1 MKIKA
6 ISIKKS
12 FKKTNIL
19 VIGDLMLDKY
29 SFGNSSRQSPEAPVP
44 IIDEFNED
52 IFLGG
57 AANTAL
63 NIKMLGGGE
72 VSCCGVI
79 GKDNSGKMI
88 KNLIKKNN
96 INCNGVVVNNSHKT
110 TTKKRIYL
118 NDKQMLR
125 LDNEQNEISFKSQ
138 SSIKKF
144 LKEEINNYDLI
155 VISDYNKG
163 VITKTLVG
171 EIKSLCKKNKTP
183 IIVDPK
189 QNFSVY
195 QGVDYITPNLK
206 EFQKNSNLKK
216 NTLSEISLT
225 GRKIINKHKIK
236 NILVTLGEKGMILI
250 DDCSKNYIKTQK
262 VKEADV
268 VGAGDTV
275 IAALSL
281 CIASNLDKLLSIQIS
296 NIAAKISVSKS
307 ATSTVN
313 FDEIEADIIN
323 FL

>member
-1 MKIKA
+1 MKTEA
-6 ISIKKS
+6 ITIKKS
-12 FKKTNIL
+12 FKKTKIL

-52 IFLGG
+52 VFLGG

-63 NIKMLGGGE
+63 NIKMLGGGK

-88 KNLIKKNN
+88 KNLIKKHN
-96 INCNGVVVNNSHKT
+96 INYKGIVVDNSHKT

-125 LDNEQNEISFKSQ
+125 LDNEQNEISSKSQ
-138 SSIKKF
+138 SLIKKF
-144 LKEEINNYDLI
+144 LKKEINNYNLI

-163 VITKTLVG
+163 LVTKTLVA
-171 EIKSLCKKNKTP
+171 EIKRLCKKNKIS

-195 QGVDYITPNLK
+195 KGVDYITPNFK
-206 EFQKNSNLKK
+206 EFRKNSELKK
-216 NTLSEISLT
+216 NKLSEIVLT

-250 DDCSKNYIKTQK
+250 DDCSKNYIKTEK
-262 VKEADV
+262 VKNADV

-281 CIASNLDKLLSIQIS
+281 CIASNLEKILSIQIS

-313 FDEIEADIIN
+313 FDEIENDIIN
-323 FL
+323 LL

>member
-1 MKIKA
+1 MKIEP
-6 ISIKKS
+6 ITIKKS
-12 FKKTNIL
+12 FKKTKIL

-29 SFGNSSRQSPEAPVP
+29 SFGNSTRQSPEAPVP

-52 IFLGG
+52 VFLGG

-63 NIKMLGGGE
+63 NIKMLGSGK

-79 GKDNSGKMI
+79 GNDNSGKMI

-96 INCNGVVVNNSHKT
+96 INHKGIVVDNSHKT

-118 NDKQMLR
+118 NSKQMLR
-125 LDNEQNEISFKSQ
+125 LDNEQNEISYKSQ
-138 SSIKKF
+138 SLIKKF
-144 LKEEINNYDLI
+144 LKEEINNYNLI

-163 VITKTLVG
+163 LVTKTLVA
-171 EIKSLCKKNKTP
+171 EIKRLCKKNKIS

-195 QGVDYITPNLK
+195 KGVDYITPNFK
-206 EFQKNSNLKK
+206 EFQKNSELKK
-216 NTLSEISLT
+216 NKLSEIFLT

-250 DDCSKNYIKTQK
+250 DDRSKNYIKTQK
-262 VKEADV
+262 VKNADV

-281 CIASNLDKLLSIQIS
+281 CIASNLEKILSVQIS

-313 FDEIEADIIN
+313 FDEIEDDIIN
-323 FL
+323 LL